1 MALSNISFAG
11 KTYLARAF
19 QDALK
24 QMEQIKNFTADSRLR
39 EEKLN
44 LDGYLFSEAANENFA
59 LIIGETH
66 ARSNMS
72 VYGYSRETTPW
83 LNKAVADKKVILLQ
97 NGFSNAAVT
106 THSLEYALT
115 AKNQYNDILY
125 KDAAT
130 ITEIAKT
137 AGFKVVWISNQVN
150 DNIVG
155 RIGEQA
161 DEQCWLNKNYNDT
174 WIRQKNNTFDD
185 KIIDCLKEIKKPK
198 TRTLF
203 VINLLGSHASYD
215 CRYPKEFRRWD
226 DDFLINAYDNSVL
239 YNDYVMSEIYRLL
252 FDKLAVGGMMYF
264 SDHGEELKIKYCHGT
279 EFFYDNYKKYP
290 SVKEIVKI
298 PVYFSFSDKYKK
310 KYPETIDN
318 LNRNKTKYFTNDMV
332 YDTMLGIMHMSQP
345 YYNPNYDITSD
356 KYSMKLEQLRTLHG
370 KVKLEDC
377 L

>member
-1 MALSNISFAG
+1 MLLSNISFAG

-19 QDALK
+19 QGALK
-24 QMEQIKNFTADSRLR
+24 QMEQIKKFTADSRLR

-44 LDGYLFSEAANENFA
+44 VDKYLFSEVANLNFA

-83 LNKAVADKKVILLQ
+83 LNKAAADKKVILLQ

-115 AKNQYNDILY
+115 AKNQYSDILY
-125 KDAAT
+125 KDAET
-130 ITEIAKT
+130 IIEIAKT

-161 DEQCWLNKNYNDT
+161 DEQYWLNKNYNDT

-185 KIIDCLKEIKKPK
+185 KIIDCLKEINKPQSK
-198 TRTLF
+198 TLF
-203 VINLLGSHASYD
+203 IINLLGSHASYD

-252 FDKLAVGGMMYF
+252 FDKLAVDGMIYF
-264 SDHGEELKIKYCHGT
+264 SDHGEELKIKFCHGT
-279 EFFYDNYKKYP
+279 EFFYDNYKKHP

-298 PVYFSFSDKYKK
+298 PVYFAFSDKYKK
-310 KYPETIDN
+310 KYPDIIDS
-318 LNRNKTKYFTNDMV
+318 LKRNESKYFTNDMV
-332 YDTMLGIMHMSQP
+332 YDTLLGIMRMPQP

-370 KVKLEDC
+370 RVELEDC